1 MPADELQSARPRPR
15 RGDEVRMLDDI
26 HLAGRARLD
35 DDRPPAS
42 CTASRKCIRD
52 VLAVIGNAVSDRTV
66 VRNIELVANR

>member
-1 MPADELQSARPRPR
+1 
-15 RGDEVRMLDDI
+15 MLDDI